1 MKFPGEPWASK
12 LFLLTALAASPFC
25 LRLQTFR
32 RLGQLIL
39 HDITVL
45 RLGCKWWIW
54 PQPQIHVSVWDKR
67 HQQEVFPPKGIEHNS
82 LLCEWTIDIW
92 NIFRGPTAFCRSPCG
107 QFCSS
112 ELGKMHPAS
121 IQWSPDR
128 CQFCSSSQLVGM
140 LASAIVRYSGEI
152 KKSPA
157 HLLVFSKPFVPTCLC
172 PKIGDSYPKK
182 PMIPMMVCPSNYSYG
197 SVNIRTARKFLH
209 WSKSIHGLSLHL
221 LLFVKQ

>member
-1 MKFPGEPWASK
+1 MNFDEFPFLETLFLSHPSWLSSSFWTLTLALVEFPVFCNQICHFGVKFPGEPWASK

-157 HLLVFSKPFVPTCLC
+157 HLLVFSKPFVPHVFV
-172 PKIGDSYPKK
+172 PK
-182 PMIPMMVCPSNYSYG
+182 
-197 SVNIRTARKFLH
+197 
-209 WSKSIHGLSLHL
+209 
-221 LLFVKQ
+221 

>member
-1 MKFPGEPWASK
+1 MNFDEFPFLETLFLSHPSWLSSSFWTVTPSLVEFPVFWNQICHFGVKFPGEPWASK

-45 RLGCKWWIW
+45 HLGCKWWIW

-67 HQQEVFPPKGIEHNS
+67 PQHEVFPPKGIEYNS

-107 QFCSS
+107 
-112 ELGKMHPAS
+112 
-121 IQWSPDR
+121 
-128 CQFCSSSQLVGM
+128 
-140 LASAIVRYSGEI
+140 
-152 KKSPA
+152 
-157 HLLVFSKPFVPTCLC
+157 
-172 PKIGDSYPKK
+172 
-182 PMIPMMVCPSNYSYG
+182 
-197 SVNIRTARKFLH
+197 
-209 WSKSIHGLSLHL
+209 
-221 LLFVKQ
+221 